1 MSITAADLRN
11 GTHASEHVERPYRHV
26 PASELADILEAKWGV
41 EPFNEEIVAELLTRA
56 LEAENQ
62 LPRS

>member
-1 MSITAADLRN
+1 MSITADLVN
-11 GTHASEHVERPYRHV
+11 GNHASQQVARPYQHT
-26 PASELADILEAKWGV
+26 PAGELADILEAKWGI

-62 LPRS
+62 ISEA